1 MAETL
6 KIVPYDTTL
15 RDGAQDARARLS
27 VKKKLKIAQRLDQL
41 RFPFIE
47 GGWPGA
53 NEIDTEF
60 FRQARGMFENSQF
73 VAFGMTARIG
83 GRPENDDGLNA
94 LLESGTNFI
103 TIFGKTWETHVQ
115 NALRAPSYKNLDT
128 IFESVRFLKAEG
140 REVIFDAEH
149 WFSGYR
155 ENPDYA
161 LECLEAAEAAGAR
174 TLVLCDTNGGSN
186 HRFVESGVK
195 AARSRFPD
203 TELGIHV
210 HNDSALAVI
219 NTIVAVEAGVIQVQG
234 TINGSG
240 ERAGNVDLC
249 QVLPTAEFKYEIPS
263 GIDLRTLTKAS
274 RFVESINEIPVPD
287 NTPYVGRNAFAHK
300 GGVHQSG
307 QRRADKRQASD
318 EAAYEH
324 IEPALVGNKRIYIM
338 SEQGGSTNI
347 EIMAEKHGF
356 QVDRTDPL
364 FTLLVEKMKQKGIF
378 GDAQEYL
385 LLYETLTNEQI
396 PFDVLESRVVDERGR
411 DPEASIRVRVN
422 GDTLHE
428 ANLGKGL
435 INAFDN
441 ALRKAL
447 LQKYKEVADI
457 TLVPGSYRVTLPMG
471 DSDSAA
477 EVEVYAEFAAD
488 GQQWS
493 SRVRGTDQQRAGE
506 DTFIQAYQ
514 YYILR
519 RRSGF

>member
-27 VKKKLKIAQRLDQL
+27 VKKKLKIAHRLDQL
-41 RFPFIE
+41 KFPFIE

-53 NEIDTEF
+53 NEIDTDF

-83 GRPENDDGLNA
+83 VLPENDDGLNA
-94 LLESGTNFI
+94 LLEARTNII

-115 NALRAPSYKNLDT
+115 NALRTPGSKNLET
-128 IFESVRFLKAEG
+128 IFESIRILKSEG

-155 ENPDYA
+155 ENPQYA
-161 LECLEAAEAAGAR
+161 LECLEAAESAGAR

-186 HRFVESGVK
+186 HRFIEEGVK
-195 AARSRFPD
+195 SARKRFPNA
-203 TELGIHV
+203 ELGIHV

-219 NTIVAVEAGVIQVQG
+219 NTIVAVEAGVTQVQG

-249 QVLPTAEFKYEIPS
+249 QILPTAEFKYDIPS
-263 GIDLRTLTKAS
+263 GIDLKTLTKAS
-274 RFVESINEIPVPD
+274 RFVESVNEIPVPD
-287 NTPYVGRNAFAHK
+287 NTPYVGRNSFAHK

-307 QRRADKRQASD
+307 QRRDNERQERD

-324 IEPALVGNKRIYIM
+324 VDPASIGNKRIYIM
-338 SEQGGSTNI
+338 SEQGGSTNV

-356 QVDRTDPL
+356 QVDRTDPV
-364 FTLLVEKMKQKGIF
+364 FVLLVEKMKQKGVF
-378 GDAQEYL
+378 GDAQEFL
-385 LLYETLTNEQI
+385 LLYETLMNEQT
-396 PFDVLESRVVDERGR
+396 PFDVLESRVIDERGR
-411 DPEASIRVRVN
+411 DPEASIKVRVN
-422 GDTLHE
+422 GDTFHE
-428 ANLGKGL
+428 AALGKGL

-441 ALRKAL
+441 ALRKTL
-447 LQKYKEVADI
+447 LHKYEEVAEI

-471 DSDSAA
+471 ESDSAA

-488 GQQWS
+488 GLAWS

-506 DTFIQAYQ
+506 DAFIQAYQ

-519 RRSGF
+519 RQLGF